1 MSGDC
6 YLAPGFEAVG
16 DAFAANFA
24 AGLDVGASFAVVRD
38 GRLVVDLWGGH
49 ADKARTRPVDRDTL
63 MNIWSVSKGVTAT
76 CIALLVD
83 RGELDYEERVT
94 RYWPEFGANGKDR
107 VTLAQ
112 LMAHQAGVPG
122 VRETITVEDYYQHDR
137 LAGLLARE
145 KPFFE
150 PGSTWGY
157 HTLSLGTL
165 ADEVIRRVDGRTAA
179 AFFAEEIASP
189 LDLDIH
195 MGVSEA
201 DAARV
206 AEMIAPPSTAPV
218 DTPPLLNEAAAH
230 ASMANPVLDA
240 EWANTLPWQKA
251 GLPAGGIS
259 ANARGLA
266 RLYALL
272 ANDGSLDGAMLLSPA
287 TMAAATRERVSGIDQ
302 CIGNDRRYGAGYA
315 LNSHGRMGPHLR
327 AFGHG
332 GWGGS
337 MAFADPDAKL
347 GIAFVVNQ
355 MRTGDANAIDR
366 RLERLLAAVYDAPV
380 LKD

>member
-1 MSGDC
+1 MNDDC

-49 ADKARTRPVDRDTL
+49 ADKARTRPVVRDTL
-63 MNIWSVSKGVTAT
+63 MNVWSVSKGVTAT
-76 CIALLVD
+76 CIALLVE
-83 RGELDYEERVT
+83 RGKLDYEEKVT
-94 RYWPEFGANGKDR
+94 RYWPAFGAAGKDH

-112 LMAHQAGVPG
+112 LMSHQAGVPG
-122 VRETITVEDYYQHDR
+122 VRQAITIEDYYAHDR

-179 AFFAEEIASP
+179 SFFAEEIALP

-201 DAARV
+201 DTARM
-206 AEMIAPPSTAPV
+206 AEMIGPASQVPVDPAPV
-218 DTPPLLNEAAAH
+218 LNEAAAH

-259 ANARGLA
+259 ANARSLA
-266 RLYALL
+266 RLFALL
-272 ANDGSLDGAMLLSPA
+272 ANGGSLAGTRLLSPA

-315 LNSHGRMGPHLR
+315 LNSHGRMGPHPS

-337 MAFADPDAKL
+337 TAFADPDAKL
-347 GIAFVVNQ
+347 GVAFVVNQ
-355 MRTGDANAIDR
+355 MRTGEANAIDP